1 MRIRDNRTGSRGTVD
16 VLQAANCNRKL
27 LGIQVTTSF
36 RPSYSVFRF
45 GRVEAEW
52 KCGLIDSPS
61 RTAAKGFGGHS
72 VNKVAEALYRG
83 DST

>member
-1 MRIRDNRTGSRGTVD
+1 MRIEIIGWGTID
-16 VLQAANCNRKL
+16 VLQAANCNQKL
-27 LGIQVTTSF
+27 LGIQVAASF

-45 GRVEAEW
+45 GRVEGEW

-61 RTAAKGFGGHS
+61 RTAGKGFGGHS
-72 VNKVAEALYRG
+72 ANKVAEALPRHFS